1 MVNPEKEVRV
11 YYDGA
16 CPRCVRDR
24 ERYTRLAGSHARQVE
39 WLDITGREAD
49 LRAAGIDPELAL
61 RELHVMDA
69 DGCIYRE
76 MDAYA
81 LLMARTVW
89 LKPLAWLIVL
99 PGIKPLL
106 GGLYRYWVNRRLQ
119 RSGRI

>member
-1 MVNPEKEVRV
+1 MAAHRPVTV

-24 ERYTRLAGSHARQVE
+24 RRYERLAGDNAARVE
-39 WLDITGREAD
+39 WLDITGRESE
-49 LRAAGIDPELAL
+49 LEAAGIDPELAL
-61 RELHVMDA
+61 RELHVVD
-69 DGCIYRE
+69 DEGRIYRE

-81 LLMARTVW
+81 LLMARTAW

-99 PGIKPLL
+99 PGLRPLL
-106 GGLYRYWVNRRLQ
+106 GWLYRRWVRRRLQ